1 MVSGLLV
8 RGGTILGSS
17 NRANP
22 FAFPFRLPNGKEEV
36 HDVSDKCVANM
47 AKLDLEGIVVV
58 GGDGTMSIARQLM
71 DKGVNMVGVPK
82 TIDNDLEATEY
93 TIGFQTAVDVATEAL
108 DRLHTTAESHE
119 RIIICEVMGRY
130 AGWIAMT
137 AGLAGGADVILVPEI
152 DYDIKRVVKT
162 VDRRRGR
169 GILYSIVVIAEGA
182 KPKGGKYAVVEGG
195 DATQLERLGGAGE
208 RLASELRELT
218 DYDVRVTVLG
228 HTQRGG
234 TPCAFDRVLAT
245 RFGTKAVDM
254 IAEGKFGE
262 VAAWRAGKIIS
273 APIDL
278 AVTKLKR
285 VDPNGDIVAAARA
298 CGVEIGA

>member
-22 FAFPFRLPNGKEEV
+22 CALPFRLPNGKEEV

-262 VAAWRAGKIIS
+262 VAALRAGKIVS